1 MTPLSPQCVMLSN
14 QEHCVKNPKFLIA
27 ALIEHVFV
35 QVPSSTDPNFQNF
48 AESILGDTLCPKK
61 VLECRVSKI
70 GQ

>member
-35 QVPSSTDPNFQNF
+35 QVPSSTDPNF
-48 AESILGDTLCPKK
+48 
-61 VLECRVSKI
+61 
-70 GQ
+70 